1 MNENLGAP
9 NVLSLPML
17 LTTSVSSSPS
27 SLTKYLPISLLA
39 VLIILHLS
47 LKLALSASFKQ
58 STVLAFQKKQRTTG

>member
-17 LTTSVSSSPS
+17 LTVSSSPS